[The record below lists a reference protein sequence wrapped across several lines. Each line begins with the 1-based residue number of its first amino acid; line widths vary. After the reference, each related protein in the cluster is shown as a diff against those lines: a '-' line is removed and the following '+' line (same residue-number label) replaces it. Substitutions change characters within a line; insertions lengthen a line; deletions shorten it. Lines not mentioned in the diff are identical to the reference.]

1 MEVVTE
7 LGEQTGP
14 SAVALGYFDGVHI
27 AHAAVIR
34 AMKEAE
40 GIATVLT
47 FRLGAQLPDS
57 KAGMRPILTPEQR
70 LERLERLGVER
81 VVIPPF
87 EEIAAIPAEE
97 FFRRVLVEQLHARAV
112 VCGFDYSFGR
122 GAAGT
127 PELLERLCREE
138 GIGLTVVPPMEWEG
152 EPVSSTRIRRLL
164 EMGDL
169 PGANAL
175 LGYPYYV
182 LGPVIHGRSLGRT
195 LGFPTLNQQL
205 RPEQAL
211 PRFGVYNSRTE
222 IEGIA
227 YRSITNIGV
236 KPTIE
241 GERLPLAE
249 THLLDTEGDFYGKTA
264 RVSLLE
270 MTRPERKFGDLQELQ
285 DTVQQDIARRRA
297 LCDDSVTFS

>member
-47 FRLGAQLPDS
+47 FRLGAQLPGS

-97 FFRRVLVEQLHARAV
+97 FFRRVLVGQLHACAV

-122 GAAGT
+122 GAEGT
-127 PELLERLCREE
+127 PELLGRLCREE

-270 MTRPERKFGDLQELQ
+270 MTRPERKFRDLQELQ